1 MNTPMKRIHYVI
13 RKMQAHLK
21 QTEFCSLWKCLE
33 KLPSINNMNDGSKN
47 NQKEWYERQKNIYI
61 YLFKK
66 AFCRTKNILST
77 YPIEQDLQQ

>member
-47 NQKEWYERQKNIYI
+47 NRKEWYERQIEKKYI
-61 YLFKK
+61 YTFFKK
-66 AFCRTKNILST
+66 LSVELRTYSVHI
-77 YPIEQDLQQ
+77 Q